1 MDKTCAF
8 KTWHDIS
15 HVVSKVYRGKCGSYI
30 GKYAPREDLKKQ
42 QEDNIEN
49 PVVMVHARHIN

>member
-30 GKYAPREDLKKQ
+30 GKYAPREDLKK
-42 QEDNIEN
+42 
-49 PVVMVHARHIN
+49 